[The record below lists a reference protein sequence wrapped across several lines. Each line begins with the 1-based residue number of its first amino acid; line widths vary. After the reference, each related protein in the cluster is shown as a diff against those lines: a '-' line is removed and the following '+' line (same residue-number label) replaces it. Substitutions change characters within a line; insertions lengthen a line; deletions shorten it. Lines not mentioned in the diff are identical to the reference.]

1 MEGKTVKESSVNI
14 IQFMTQQD
22 ANIVGN
28 VHGGVIMKLID
39 TTAAA
44 VAIRHT
50 RTNVVTASVD
60 RLDFHNPVF
69 VGDLLTIKASL
80 NAIGK
85 TSMEVGAYVESENIK
100 TGKIQHTA
108 SAYLT
113 IVALGEDGRPT
124 AVHPL
129 LLETDEEIRRNREAQ
144 ARKEI
149 RLRESK
155 RKNK

>member
-1 MEGKTVKESSVNI
+1 MEGKTVKESSVSTV
-14 IQFMTQQD
+14 QFMTQQD
-22 ANIVGN
+22 ANIAGN

-50 RTNVVTASVD
+50 RTNVVTASIE
-60 RLDFHNPVF
+60 RLDFHNPVL

-80 NAIGK
+80 NMVGK
-85 TSMEVGAYVESENIK
+85 TSMEVGAYVQSEDIRA
-100 TGKIQHTA
+100 GKIQHTA

-113 IVALGEDGRPT
+113 LVALGEDGRPT
-124 AVHPL
+124 AVPAL
-129 LLETDEEIRRNREAQ
+129 ILETDEEKRRNRDAQ

-149 RLRESK
+149 RLGESGR
-155 RKNK
+155 RK